1 MSTQTI
7 SLENFEEIYNNTY
20 NQILKYIVCKCSNI
34 EDINDLV
41 QETYMELY
49 KTLQR
54 KERLIL
60 ENVTKYVIGIAKKQ
74 ISKYYGFFYKYKD
87 IRENYI
93 NEDEIDVPADI
104 DIEASIIQKMDA
116 EKVWKYVR
124 EKKNVCQVKVFFLY
138 YVSELKISEIAKEL
152 NLTETN
158 TKSILYR
165 MIKDIRENIKIE
177 GDIDV

>member
-1 MSTQTI
+1 MGTQTI
-7 SLENFEEIYNNTY
+7 SLENFEDIYNNTY
-20 NQILKYIVCKCSNI
+20 NQVLKYIVCKCSNI
-34 EDINDLV
+34 EDINDLI

-54 KERLIL
+54 NKCLVL
-60 ENVTKYVIGIAKKQ
+60 ENIENYVIGIAKKR
-74 ISKYYGFFYKYKD
+74 ISRYYGLFYKYKA
-87 IRENYI
+87 IREDYI
-93 NEDEIDVPADI
+93 NNEEIDIPSDI
-104 DIEASIIQKMDA
+104 DIEASIMQKMDA

-124 EKKNVCQVKVFFLY
+124 EKKIISVKVFFLY
-138 YVSELKISEIAKEL
+138 YVLELKISQIAKEL

-165 MIKDIRENIKIE
+165 MIKDIRKNIKIE

>member
-54 KERLIL
+54 KKSLIL
-60 ENVTKYVIGIAKKQ
+60 ENVTNYVIGIAKKQ
-74 ISKYYGFFYKYKD
+74 VGKYYGFFYKYKAISED
-87 IRENYI
+87 YII
-93 NEDEIDVPADI
+93 NEDEIDIPADI
-104 DIEASIIQKMDA
+104 D
-116 EKVWKYVR
+116 V
-124 EKKNVCQVKVFFLY
+124 
-138 YVSELKISEIAKEL
+138 
-152 NLTETN
+152 
-158 TKSILYR
+158 
-165 MIKDIRENIKIE
+165 
-177 GDIDV
+177 

>member
-54 KERLIL
+54 KKSLIL
-60 ENVTKYVIGIAKKQ
+60 ENITNYVIGIAKKQ
-74 ISKYYGFFYKYKD
+74 ISKYYGFFYKYKE

-124 EKKNVCQVKVFFLY
+124 EKKNVYQVKVFFLY
-138 YVSELKISEIAKEL
+138 YVSELKISQIAKEL

>member
-1 MSTQTI
+1 MSTQTV

-20 NQILKYIVCKCSNI
+20 NQVLKYIVCKCSNI

-54 KERLIL
+54 KSCLAL
-60 ENVTKYVIGIAKKQ
+60 ENVTNYVIGIAKKQ
-74 ISKYYGFFYKYKD
+74 ISKYYGLFYKYKD
-87 IRENYI
+87 MREDFI
-93 NEDEIDVPADI
+93 NDEEIDASADI

-116 EKVWKYVR
+116 EKVWKYVK
-124 EKKNVCQVKVFFLY
+124 EKKMISVKVFFLY
-138 YVSELKISEIAKEL
+138 YVSELKISQIAKEL

-165 MIKDIRENIKIE
+165 MIKDIRKNIKIE